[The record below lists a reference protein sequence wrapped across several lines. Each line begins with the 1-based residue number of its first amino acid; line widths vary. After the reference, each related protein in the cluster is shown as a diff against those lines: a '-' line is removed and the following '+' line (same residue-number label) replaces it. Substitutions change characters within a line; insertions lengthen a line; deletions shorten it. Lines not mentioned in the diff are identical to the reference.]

1 MITVDTNPPPACK
14 RTKTASKWQQCVL
27 GATFMR
33 RHHRSLYF
41 CNDDKY
47 VLDMSCYGLWLTHRG
62 GRPQS
67 PRVSL
72 RYHIHHHSSGAC
84 SDLWLPKWVFHVW
97 AQVDFCATRTLTYD
111 LPIMSPLIEILS
123 KLLDENSDGK
133 PNSELQSKWEQA
145 GRWRVVTGT
154 IKSDAQVQVSTSE
167 PDQSSTWS
175 LLPGNLHVSYSAAAS
190 EHIKGPDRTTFATHH
205 RNQEKRKNRASKCS
219 SISSF
224 DGLLVTLNIK
234 LPERV
239 DQHFYWSTSTVPLL
253 TSELTSLPQQGMERG
268 DRASL

>member
-1 MITVDTNPPPACK
+1 M
-14 RTKTASKWQQCVL
+14 
-27 GATFMR
+27 
-33 RHHRSLYF
+33 
-41 CNDDKY
+41 
-47 VLDMSCYGLWLTHRG
+47 
-62 GRPQS
+62 
-67 PRVSL
+67 
-72 RYHIHHHSSGAC
+72 
-84 SDLWLPKWVFHVW
+84 
-97 AQVDFCATRTLTYD
+97 
-111 LPIMSPLIEILS
+111 
-123 KLLDENSDGK
+123 
-133 PNSELQSKWEQA
+133 
-145 GRWRVVTGT
+145 VTGT
-154 IKSDAQVQVSTSE
+154 IKSDAQVQVFTSE